1 MANIASGIK
10 PLTLLEVKDLA
21 EKEKKCVIV
30 INNRVYDVTKF
41 IDEHPGGEEV
51 LKEQQ
56 GRDASSAFEDVGHS
70 SDAREQM
77 KQFEIA
83 ELHPDEVIPPVK
95 PRPLVG
101 HNETS
106 GGGGGMSWI
115 KLAIPLL
122 VVTLAIIYFR
132 FTTGKN

>member
-1 MANIASGIK
+1 
-10 PLTLLEVKDLA
+10 
-21 EKEKKCVIV
+21 
-30 INNRVYDVTKF
+30 VTKF

-83 ELHPDEVIPPVK
+83 ELHP
-95 PRPLVG
+95 
-101 HNETS
+101 
-106 GGGGGMSWI
+106 
-115 KLAIPLL
+115 
-122 VVTLAIIYFR
+122 
-132 FTTGKN
+132 

>member
-1 MANIASGIK
+1 MANISSGKK
-10 PLTLLEVKDLA
+10 PLTLLEVKDLV

-83 ELHPDEVIPPVK
+83 ELHSDDAKIPVK
-95 PRPLVG
+95 PRPFIG
-101 HNETS
+101 YNETS
-106 GGGGGMSWI
+106 GGGGMSWM

-122 VVTLAIIYFR
+122 IVTLAIIYFR
-132 FTTGKN
+132 FTAAKN